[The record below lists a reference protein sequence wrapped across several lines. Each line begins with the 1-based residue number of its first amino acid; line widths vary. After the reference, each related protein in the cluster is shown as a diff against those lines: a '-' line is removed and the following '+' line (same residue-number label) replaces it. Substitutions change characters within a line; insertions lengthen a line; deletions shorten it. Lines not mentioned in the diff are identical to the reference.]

1 MENRIMYD
9 SINSRNLPNISTKF
23 RQKSPQSPVYISLIL
38 TGSVVDPFQG
48 VPDDGALHPV
58 LLRLLHPHSV
68 AVPTQN
74 LLAKLCE
81 ERLENFLA
89 VNIQILIAI

>member
-1 MENRIMYD
+1 MEKRID

-23 RQKSPQSPVYISLIL
+23 REKSPQSPVYISLIL

-68 AVPTQN
+68 PVPTQN

-81 ERLENFLA
+81 IRTLPEPPLSKGARKNAEC
-89 VNIQILIAI
+89 